1 MRIDTLYVE
10 KSADLYPLTAQIRRR
25 LDPQRVEIIDDFQD
39 LFSRRKIPYLE
50 KRAKRNILLAVKRGA
65 LVRKAPAAYGY
76 KTDEPHYY
84 HIHAYNCV
92 YECEYCYLQGYFS
105 SPDLVFFVNHDE
117 ILREMAQVL
126 AGHPGKNTWFH
137 AGEFSD
143 SLALSHITGELPLY
157 WEFFRQNGNAFLELR
172 TKSMNITQLRALAP
186 LENVIVSFSLS
197 ADEQAREYDREA
209 PGVVQRLNAMTRL
222 KDLGFKLAVHFDP
235 IIYSADFDEQF
246 ARIVQTVNEQI
257 PLDYFEYFS
266 LGVVRFAKDV
276 FKEARRNYPDSALFA
291 RQFIQGED
299 QKMRYVRPF
308 RLGLLE
314 KAREILKKHGCPD
327 EKIYFCME

>member
-1 MRIDTLYVE
+1 MRINTLYIE
-10 KSADLYPLTAQIRRR
+10 KSATQYPLTAQIQDR
-25 LDPQRVEIIDDFQD
+25 LEAEYSEFIDDHQD
-39 LFSRRKIPYLE
+39 FFSRKKTPYLG
-50 KRAKRNILLAVKRGA
+50 KRDARNVFLAVKKGA
-65 LVRKAPAAYGY
+65 LVREAPAAYGY
-76 KTDEPHYY
+76 KTSDPHYY

-117 ILREMAQVL
+117 ILTEMAKVL
-126 AGHPGKNTWFH
+126 AGHPGQNVWFH

-157 WEFFRQNGNAFLELR
+157 WEFFRSHHNAFLELR
-172 TKSMNITQLRALAP
+172 TKSINITELRPLEP

-197 ADEQAREYDREA
+197 AEEQAREFDREA
-209 PGVVQRLNAMTRL
+209 PGVAQRLTALKRL
-222 KDLGFKLAVHFDP
+222 KDFGFKLAVHFDP
-235 IIYSADFDEQF
+235 IIYTSGFEVQFDAIAQSLS
-246 ARIVQTVNEQI
+246 EQI
-257 PLDYFEYFS
+257 PLNYFEYFS

-276 FKEARRNYPDSALFA
+276 FKEARKNYPESGIFA
-291 RQFIQGED
+291 RQFIQGDD

-314 KAREILKKHGCPD
+314 TAREILKKHGCPD